1 MFDKEQFDIEMEN
14 ARQKQIEDLADYLA
28 DYIKS
33 NARIREK
40 SINNGID
47 EEAIKR
53 IENMTIPQK
62 GRDIKEASD
71 ELVNDILKYSM
82 LLQHPRFFSFVA
94 SAVSPYSL
102 AGTILTDIYNPHGG
116 GWNIAPGACLIE
128 EKLIKWMGSLASYPE
143 DTCGGLFVSGGS
155 MANLTALIAARNNRL
170 DEYDYPKG
178 VAYLSDQTHSSVSKG
193 LRLIGFRRDQ
203 IVKIP
208 TDDDFKMRVDL
219 LEEQIKLD
227 MSEGKKPFVVIGTIG
242 TTNTGSIDP
251 IPEIGE
257 ICKNYNLWFHI
268 DGAYGGSILFSD
280 IYRNLARGIEK
291 SDSFSWDTHKWALQT
306 YSCSSIIVKDKV
318 NLLNAFA
325 EHPEYLEDVINED
338 HADPWNLGQEMTR
351 PHRSLKLWLTLQAL
365 GTDKLADIIDYSFF
379 NAKTVEKEL
388 SSRSGW
394 EIMSK
399 PSCGAIT
406 FRYVPK
412 GYTDEQVDELTSQI
426 CNAINSS
433 GYAYIVTSTIKGKR
447 IIRLC
452 LVNGN
457 TTTEDVINTIEKLD
471 EIAHELS
478 EKNLKRS

>member
-1 MFDKEQFDIEMEN
+1 MKERDFYNMFDKKQFDIEMEE
-14 ARQKQIEDLADYLA
+14 ARQKQVDDLADYLA
-28 DYIKS
+28 DYIKLNS
-33 NARIREK
+33 CVREK
-40 SINNGID
+40 NINNGID

-116 GWNIAPGACLIE
+116 GWSIAPGACLIE

-251 IPEIGE
+251 LPEIGE

-406 FRYVPK
+406 FR
-412 GYTDEQVDELTSQI
+412 
-426 CNAINSS
+426 
-433 GYAYIVTSTIKGKR
+433 
-447 IIRLC
+447 
-452 LVNGN
+452 
-457 TTTEDVINTIEKLD
+457 
-471 EIAHELS
+471 
-478 EKNLKRS
+478 